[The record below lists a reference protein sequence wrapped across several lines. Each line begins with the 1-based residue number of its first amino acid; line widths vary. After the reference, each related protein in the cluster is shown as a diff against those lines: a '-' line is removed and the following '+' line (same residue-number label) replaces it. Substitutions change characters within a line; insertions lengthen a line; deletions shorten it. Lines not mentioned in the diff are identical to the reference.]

1 MLKDKIE
8 KEYKKKYKS
17 GYADRADYK
26 LAMLFCKMLPEMD
39 VSVGFPD
46 YLLADNFELFY
57 ELATTDAFFESEGVR
72 LAYMNFIEQAI
83 KTGAPKNLIFDIFD
97 GLTNSGIKADKSK
110 FKPLTK
116 QYYNEYLTKRSKT
129 WN

>member
-8 KEYKKKYKS
+8 KEYKKEYKS

-39 VSVGFPD
+39 VSEGFPD
-46 YLLADNFELFY
+46 YISTDNWELFY
-57 ELATTDAFFESEGVR
+57 ELPTTDAFFEDESVR
-72 LAYMNFIEQAI
+72 LAYMEFIEEAI
-83 KTGAPKNLIFDIFD
+83 KTGTPKNLIFDIFE
-97 GLTNSGIKADKSK
+97 GLYKKSGGYSDM

-116 QYYNEYLTKRSKT
+116 QYYNEYLTEWRWK
-129 WN
+129 